1 MMSSSAKGY
10 DDGTSDEHLGVGV
23 GLHGVAAE
31 DGDAVISPDD
41 DASNSNRKRPVSR
54 FIANGGAVASLESS
68 LPSSSKP
75 TKRLLLETNGNG
87 PDTYQQNYGSTF
99 DEEGD
104 VHSEECKEEEEK
116 RDVMQRLSMAHEPK
130 ASTQNATTATLT
142 GMSHGIPLG
151 IGETSRKVSADLEFE
166 LLQGGLF
173 GDNSMDAHDNS
184 YDIERRA
191 PLYASASTS
200 TSKTPW
206 STEANNLQRGSEFDM
221 SRMLSSALQQN
232 SINTQVAAAGS
243 SYRTCNDQS
252 SLDVKP
258 PARGSP
264 HDKSKMEEDFSR
276 SVFAN
281 LEEELMRQYGI
292 LSSDDENSDA
302 VVAEGNQGVP
312 SLRPSESVARGAI
325 SAGRHTV
332 SGIIDV
338 SSTPAMSD
346 RSVAQ
351 RPYRTAALGTRR
363 QEQTTDYS
371 HHYAN
376 SSSTGA
382 DSQRTPRAT
391 TSNMQDQNNQN
402 NRSILSF
409 HQNGNFNVFSNR
421 SSVTTGLGGRESRA
435 IIASIE
441 ADLTRQEEEESI
453 METSINHGLLNHQM
467 VLGPYSLNMYQG
479 STLGARQPS
488 LALSHNSNLIMK
500 IILMQQ
506 HRRHVRSQ
514 ANGNRSNMNL
524 SEEARH
530 NIVDQ
535 ISNMAFDPRH
545 FNDGDIDDCS
555 VNSVDSCLSYD
566 GKITSKCLFLLSH

>member
-1 MMSSSAKGY
+1 
-10 DDGTSDEHLGVGV
+10 
-23 GLHGVAAE
+23 
-31 DGDAVISPDD
+31 
-41 DASNSNRKRPVSR
+41 
-54 FIANGGAVASLESS
+54 
-68 LPSSSKP
+68 
-75 TKRLLLETNGNG
+75 
-87 PDTYQQNYGSTF
+87 
-99 DEEGD
+99 
-104 VHSEECKEEEEK
+104 
-116 RDVMQRLSMAHEPK
+116 
-130 ASTQNATTATLT
+130 
-142 GMSHGIPLG
+142 
-151 IGETSRKVSADLEFE
+151 
-166 LLQGGLF
+166 
-173 GDNSMDAHDNS
+173 
-184 YDIERRA
+184 
-191 PLYASASTS
+191 
-200 TSKTPW
+200 
-206 STEANNLQRGSEFDM
+206 
-221 SRMLSSALQQN
+221 
-232 SINTQVAAAGS
+232 
-243 SYRTCNDQS
+243 
-252 SLDVKP
+252 
-258 PARGSP
+258 
-264 HDKSKMEEDFSR
+264 
-276 SVFAN
+276 
-281 LEEELMRQYGI
+281 
-292 LSSDDENSDA
+292 
-302 VVAEGNQGVP
+302 
-312 SLRPSESVARGAI
+312 
-325 SAGRHTV
+325 
-332 SGIIDV
+332 
-338 SSTPAMSD
+338 
-346 RSVAQ
+346 
-351 RPYRTAALGTRR
+351 
-363 QEQTTDYS
+363 
-371 HHYAN
+371 
-376 SSSTGA
+376 
-382 DSQRTPRAT
+382 
-391 TSNMQDQNNQN
+391 MQDQNNQN